1 MDILPN
7 SPNEDSWH
15 ILNGDALKDQ
25 MAETPITGSFLMVR
39 EVMMDGPLDGDFPD
53 GFYQKRGRYL
63 ADDLEDFE
71 VEVYF
76 EWTVKELEKI
86 KCISDSAVICLWFE
100 EDLFCQANMWFVL
113 HLLFSQ
119 GLVNQLY
126 WVRPLAISR
135 YSFGCLRPEDLNRCY
150 AERVRIS
157 AEEAAVF
164 DQLWRAYVVGDV
176 PKMREVGDELRLKF
190 PSVQE
195 AIRLH
200 VDRLPNGED
209 PGRPVSVL
217 RAVVEEVGR
226 ADFGKVFRLFQERLP
241 EYGYGDLQV
250 RRMLKELK

>member
-1 MDILPN
+1 MTQM
-7 SPNEDSWH
+7 EVVH

-25 MAETPITGSFLMVR
+25 MTETPITGSFIMVR
-39 EVMMDGPLDGDFPD
+39 EVMMDGPLVGDFPD
-53 GFYQKRGRYL
+53 EFYQKRGRYL
-63 ADDLEDFE
+63 EDFE
-71 VEVYF
+71 VEDYF
-76 EWTVKELEKI
+76 EWTVKELEKTKDI
-86 KCISDSAVICLWFE
+86 PSAAVICLWFE

-126 WVRPLAISR
+126 WVRPGASSR
-135 YSFGCLRPEDLNRCY
+135 YSFGHLRPDDLNLCF
-150 AERVRIS
+150 ADRVRIS

-176 PKMREVGDELRLKF
+176 PKMREVGDELALRF
-190 PSVQE
+190 AAVQE
-195 AIRLH
+195 AVRLH

-209 PGRPVSVL
+209 PGRPVRVL
-217 RAVVEEVGR
+217 RSVVEEIGR

-250 RRMLKELK
+250 RRMLKELI

>member
-1 MDILPN
+1 MTQM
-7 SPNEDSWH
+7 EVVH
-15 ILNGDALKDQ
+15 ILNGDVLKDQ
-25 MAETPITGSFLMVR
+25 MAETDIGGSVIVVR
-39 EVMMDGPLDGDFPD
+39 EVMMDGPLDGDFPEE
-53 GFYQKRGRYL
+53 FYQNRGVYL
-63 ADDLEDFE
+63 AGDLEDFE
-71 VEVYF
+71 VKDYF
-76 EWTVKELEKI
+76 EWTVTELEKI
-86 KCISDSAVICLWFE
+86 KSISDSAVICLWFE
-100 EDLFCQANMWFVL
+100 DDLFCQANMWFVL
-113 HLLFSQ
+113 QLLFSQ

-126 WVRPLAISR
+126 WVRPLAASR
-135 YSFGCLRPEDLNRCY
+135 YSFGYLRPEDLNRCY